1 MSILEIIGILLL
13 AAFAGDIAY
22 RFEKK
27 RLRDTTVMSI
37 RESLDLVGLPIVTF
51 TIDSVRYNFIL
62 DTGANISTI
71 DSSIIPSIK
80 HEKTGEKDVLYGID
94 GRPTESEYLNIDLE
108 YNNNK
113 YTELFQAADIAA
125 SLDRVKQESGI
136 SVAGLIGNSFFQ
148 KYKYLIDFNSL
159 KVYSKK

>member
-13 AAFAGDIAY
+13 SAFAGDIAY
-22 RFEKK
+22 KLEKK

-37 RESLDLVGLPIVTF
+37 RESLYLVGLPIVTF

-62 DTGANISTI
+62 DTGANVSTI
-71 DSSIIPSIK
+71 DSNIVQFIK
-80 HEKTGEKDVLYGID
+80 HEKTGETDVVYGID
-94 GRPTESEYLNIDLE
+94 GNPNESEYLNIALE
-108 YNNNK
+108 YNNNE
-113 YTELFQAADIAA
+113 YTELFQATDMSA
-125 SLDRVKQESGI
+125 SLERVKQDSGI

-148 KYKYLIDFNSL
+148 KYKYIIDFNSL

>member
-13 AAFAGDIAY
+13 AVVSGDVAY

-62 DTGANISTI
+62 DTGANVSTI
-71 DSSIIPSIK
+71 DSGIIPSIK
-80 HEKTGEKDVLYGID
+80 HEKTGEKDVVYGID